1 MGNKENI
8 SSWQLAV
15 LFQSF
20 LIGSAIINIPQ
31 PVIGVAKN
39 AAWMS
44 LLLAGGVSFIAL
56 ICILYLHRKYPKLTF
71 IEQTRKT
78 VGNRIAVII
87 IVPFLSL
94 PLILLPNMIIDIG
107 SFFTNT
113 MMIETPGYV
122 FNTLILL
129 TAAMTVR
136 SGIEVMARMFTILA
150 FVMFVFVIIVLLLLI
165 PLYHLEYLF
174 PVLPNGFKPVLHGAY
189 LATSFP
195 FADVTLLSML
205 LPFTCE
211 ENRGKI
217 DKLMYFS
224 LFTTSITLIIV
235 TICTTMVLGPLAGE
249 LKFSVFQL
257 SRLIQVTEGIERVE
271 SIIGIVLITSSYMK
285 VTVVLFVLA
294 LGVSQLL
301 KLQNNRIIIF
311 PITWI
316 TLLLSLTMYENRA
329 EFTENV
335 SVIRPLMSFVVAIVP
350 LVFITFLTLIKNND
364 NRQG

>member
-1 MGNKENI
+1 MVSREKI
-8 SSWQLAV
+8 SGWQLAV
-15 LFQSF
+15 LFQTF

-31 PVIGVAKN
+31 PLIGVAKN

-44 LLLAGGVSFIAL
+44 LLLASGVSFIAL
-56 ICILYLHRKYPKLTF
+56 TCILYLHRKYPKLTF

-94 PLILLPNMIIDIG
+94 PLILLPNMIVDIG

-122 FNTLILL
+122 FNAFILL

-136 SGIEVMARMFTILA
+136 AGIEVMARMFTLLA
-150 FVMFVFVIIVLLLLI
+150 FIMFVFVIIVLLLLI
-165 PLYHLEYLF
+165 PHYHLEYLS
-174 PVLPNGFKPVLHGAY
+174 PVLPNGFKPVLHGGY

-195 FADVTLLSML
+195 FADVTLLSMI
-205 LPFTCE
+205 LPFIDE
-211 ENRGKI
+211 ESQGKI
-217 DKLMYFS
+217 DKLMY
-224 LFTTSITLIIV
+224 LFLSITSITLIIV

-257 SRLIQVTEGIERVE
+257 ARLIQVTEGIERIE

-285 VTVVLFVLA
+285 VTLVLFVLA
-294 LGVSQLL
+294 LGISQLL
-301 KLQNNRIIIF
+301 KLQNDQIMIL

-329 EFTENV
+329 EFIENV
-335 SVIRPLMSFVVAIVP
+335 SVIRPLMSFAVAIVP
-350 LVFITFLTLIKNND
+350 LVFITLLTLIKNND
-364 NRQG
+364 NG